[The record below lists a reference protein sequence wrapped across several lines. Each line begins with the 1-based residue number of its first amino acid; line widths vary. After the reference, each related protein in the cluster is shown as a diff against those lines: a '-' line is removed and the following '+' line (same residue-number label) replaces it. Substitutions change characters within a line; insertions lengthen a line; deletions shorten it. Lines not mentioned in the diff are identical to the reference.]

1 MWKGRLYDNMPELPQ
16 ASGFRINADELRT
29 MKIEYTPFSE
39 TGKRRTNQDICRVIE
54 TLENNRALMIVC
66 DGMGGHSMGDVAAK
80 TVCNAICEFWGN
92 NPDVPDSET
101 KITDAC
107 KVASDAL
114 QAHSRVVRPIE
125 MGTTMVMAS
134 IEDNIVTIAH
144 CGDSRCYLLRDGAV
158 VYQTQ
163 DHADLHWGSEVVIRC
178 FFSMNPEAAVPE
190 VARFEIQPGDRIFLC
205 SDGVYKA
212 MAPQILTARLQDD
225 KPLEE
230 VVDVIKFMCKKFST
244 DNYTGI
250 LAIVEQSSC

>member
-1 MWKGRLYDNMPELPQ
+1 MGVC
-16 ASGFRINADELRT
+16 FVT
-29 MKIEYTPFSE
+29 FSYA
-39 TGKRRTNQDICRVIE
+39 GKRRANQDVCRVVE
-54 TLENNRALMIVC
+54 MPEYNRALMIVC
-66 DGMGGHSMGDVAAK
+66 DGMGGHSMGDVAAE

-101 KITDAC
+101 KVAEAC
-107 KVASDAL
+107 KAALDAL
-114 QAHSRVVRPIE
+114 YARSRVVRPIE

-134 IEDNIVTIAH
+134 IEGNIVTVAH

-158 VYQTQ
+158 VYQSQ
-163 DHADLHWGSEVVIRC
+163 DHADPHCGSEVVTRC
-178 FFSMNPEAAVPE
+178 FFSMNPEVAVPE

-212 MAPQILTARLQDD
+212 MAPQILTARLQDE

-230 VVDVIKFMCKKFST
+230 VVDVIKFMCEKFST

-250 LAIVEQSSC
+250 LLEIN